1 MARRFKESKLRG
13 KEREIAELRAAL
25 TEVVGALATGERGI
39 ADMFSNAANL
49 PGVAAVLYREASTG
63 AISVDKLPAAFKKD
77 VKAKIKAEGMLEAK

>member
-1 MARRFKESKLRG
+1 MSRSIIQSELRG

-25 TEVVGALATGERGI
+25 AEVVGVLATGERGI

-77 VKAKIKAEGMLEAK
+77 VKAKIKAEGTLAAK